1 MELTLYRAA
10 NTTDLEG
17 GTASFSEDLA
27 TARAYLDNPSFGG
40 STMYRVTVEIVDG
53 EMLDLVDGDMP
64 EWLEERIS
72 RLGAAEMAWAIT
84 APSTGIYRMLLARGI
99 RWVRFTDD
107 YPEGAVTV
115 CRVVD
120 NDEGDYEIEQAMVVC

>member
-1 MELTLYRAA
+1 
-10 NTTDLEG
+10 
-17 GTASFSEDLA
+17 
-27 TARAYLDNPSFGG
+27 
-40 STMYRVTVEIVDG
+40 MYRVTVEIADG

-72 RLGAAEMAWAIT
+72 RLGAAEVAWAIT

-99 RWVRFTDD
+99 RWVRFADD
-107 YPEGAVTV
+107 YPEGAVTI